1 MTLGPLIGYVPGV
14 FDLFHVGHLNVLRQ
28 ARELCDVLVAGV
40 VSDEV
45 CDSVKGIA
53 PFVPLEER
61 IAIVDAVGIVD
72 ATYAELTTD
81 KVDAWHEVGF
91 HRLFKGDDWKDS
103 RARARAR
110 GAAGAVRRRGRLLP
124 LHGAHLQHAPPRAD
138 RRGPARVS
146 RRGRRVAASVSTTE
160 ASTCAP
166 PATSRSCS
174 PSTVATSGRSPR
186 PATGTPTGAGSS
198 SSGRPRCARSWTA
211 GPASGSRTPRARG
224 CSSTRT

>member
-45 CDSVKGIA
+45 CASVKGVA

-61 IAIVDAVGIVD
+61 IAVVDAIGIVD

-91 HRLFKGDDWKDS
+91 QRLFKGDDWKGTERGIALEERMS
-103 RARARAR
+103 PYGVEVVYFPYTVHTSSSHLRALI
-110 GAAGAVRRRGRLLP
+110 AAA
-124 LHGAHLQHAPPRAD
+124 
-138 RRGPARVS
+138 
-146 RRGRRVAASVSTTE
+146 
-160 ASTCAP
+160 
-166 PATSRSCS
+166 
-174 PSTVATSGRSPR
+174 R
-186 PATGTPTGAGSS
+186 PA
-198 SSGRPRCARSWTA
+198 
-211 GPASGSRTPRARG
+211 
-224 CSSTRT
+224 

>member
-45 CDSVKGIA
+45 CASVKGLA

-91 HRLFKGDDWKDS
+91 QRLFKGDDWKGTERGMALEERMS
-103 RARARAR
+103 PYGVEVVYFPYTVHTSSSHLRALI
-110 GAAGAVRRRGRLLP
+110 AAA
-124 LHGAHLQHAPPRAD
+124 
-138 RRGPARVS
+138 
-146 RRGRRVAASVSTTE
+146 
-160 ASTCAP
+160 
-166 PATSRSCS
+166 
-174 PSTVATSGRSPR
+174 R
-186 PATGTPTGAGSS
+186 PA
-198 SSGRPRCARSWTA
+198 
-211 GPASGSRTPRARG
+211 
-224 CSSTRT
+224 